1 MVIASVTARYYEPAS
16 ILLQLS
22 LAKLYHIAI
31 KKVNNNSRNDPRS
44 KDNVQNNIITS
55 NYVRAIADCLLIL
68 DIMQAVDFAEVLVYL
83 HIFFF
88 LHFNRPDIETSRT
101 EAIFL

>member
-31 KKVNNNSRNDPRS
+31 KKVNNNSRKDPRS

-68 DIMQAVDFAEVLVYL
+68 DIMHAVDFTEDTSMPGLVVSTNL
-83 HIFFF
+83 FSCIST
-88 LHFNRPDIETSRT
+88 DQT
-101 EAIFL
+101 